1 MKNGGAA
8 RPAAAR
14 KWRTAGKVNAAA
26 ARVRAAWR
34 GSWSVGAAC
43 MRPAAVYPT
52 NPFFGRDRVWSMR
65 RGGIDAARKHCGHC
79 PLPGRLLFVL
89 PCRAGDFARRTDNF
103 FNFYNVR
110 RIRSCFPQ
118 PPHDHVPL
126 PGGIYASPTNTR
138 NRVYDTGDGWRRKVY
153 GPHTCGPY
161 NARQTTGK
169 LCTGGKA
176 RELRRKRATNHAPRA
191 LTARCCAKTPAPAP
205 CRPRSPCRWARKN

>member
-1 MKNGGAA
+1 MKNGGVA

-118 PPHDHVPL
+118 TPRGEHPCREAYMPPL
-126 PGGIYASPTNTR
+126 QTPGIASMIPGTGGSGRFTGRMHAAPTNRPETSGE
-138 NRVYDTGDGWRRKVY
+138 RVRRVFAIDRPACERGRGFRTGARMSLSGRKERV
-153 GPHTCGPY
+153 
-161 NARQTTGK
+161 
-169 LCTGGKA
+169 L
-176 RELRRKRATNHAPRA
+176 
-191 LTARCCAKTPAPAP
+191 
-205 CRPRSPCRWARKN
+205 